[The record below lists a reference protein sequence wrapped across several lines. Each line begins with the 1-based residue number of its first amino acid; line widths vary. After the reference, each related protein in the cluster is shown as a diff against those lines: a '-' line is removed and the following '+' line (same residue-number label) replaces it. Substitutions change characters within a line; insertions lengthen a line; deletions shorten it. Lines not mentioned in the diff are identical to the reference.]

1 MQFFLLIFLLI
12 GTVFGA
18 NKPAC
23 PGTETTTTPTP
34 VDMTTLKSAVDKLS
48 SPNQKYLFTPTPD
61 FQKSIE
67 STFDLATIKTKM
79 EQFYTLLW
87 ILGQKLNHQNIK
99 ATSLTKDSVQ
109 EVLLAS
115 KVFSDPSI
123 PTQIRTIEFDVT
135 NPNKPKYTITF
146 ARKGVEIPLNQ
157 GHGFFLF
164 RNGKCQHAQSLIFDE
179 TFSFEIKKN
188 LGNLMVSNFKGVDL
202 FGDFGNRGIID
213 VDIQYV
219 SLKSVEFFTGT
230 INGRV
235 TAFVSREEFSKNKH
249 NPLLE
254 LVTKII
260 PDRSVQP
267 IDW

>member
-1 MQFFLLIFLLI
+1 
-12 GTVFGA
+12 
-18 NKPAC
+18 
-23 PGTETTTTPTP
+23 
-34 VDMTTLKSAVDKLS
+34 
-48 SPNQKYLFTPTPD
+48 
-61 FQKSIE
+61 
-67 STFDLATIKTKM
+67 
-79 EQFYTLLW
+79 
-87 ILGQKLNHQNIK
+87 
-99 ATSLTKDSVQ
+99 
-109 EVLLAS
+109 
-115 KVFSDPSI
+115 
-123 PTQIRTIEFDVT
+123 
-135 NPNKPKYTITF
+135 
-146 ARKGVEIPLNQ
+146 
-157 GHGFFLF
+157 
-164 RNGKCQHAQSLIFDE
+164 
-179 TFSFEIKKN
+179 
-188 LGNLMVSNFKGVDL
+188 MVSNFKGVDL